1 MVAVIYRLAYRKKVW
16 TSRIGLYTWVIA
28 KPIIGLFMGALV
40 YFLAL
45 GGGKLLGAP
54 SDALQGERVYWLS
67 VVAFIGGFSDEL
79 SLGLVRRIV
88 TNTLD
93 HNSLREKDEHAL

>member
-1 MVAVIYRLAYRKKVW
+1 
-16 TSRIGLYTWVIA
+16 
-28 KPIIGLFMGALV
+28 
-40 YFLAL
+40 
-45 GGGKLLGAP
+45 
-54 SDALQGERVYWLS
+54 VYWLS